1 MSGNKCGKRGA
12 ILVQVVVIMAVLL
25 GFAALTTDY
34 GLLLMRQRV
43 LQNGVDS
50 AALAGGPELGYVAT
64 GPQAIQN
71 AYVYGAANHI
81 PVTSVVVKNGPRD
94 LPRTIKVTAQDS
106 VPTFFARVLSPRDK
120 YGNVSASA
128 TVSALPLSKAYRL
141 RPWGI
146 PYAFFNARG
155 TGMVHFGEPATL
167 TITSVGNENPNDLG
181 DNQTFVDPL
190 VFGAADPAQGP
201 FTNYMQNCSQGYGQG
216 VSLTNRYQ
224 TVVTGQVGDL
234 DSIIAAT
241 ADAVKNGPS
250 SIMAQADG
258 SQFNDNT
265 WDNPGNSPRVVF
277 LPVIDQMTGG
287 EANILAFAAFY
298 VEGMDGNQITG
309 RFIHYTMPYNGQD
322 PKRLDASSYN
332 YGVYTVKLIK

>member
-1 MSGNKCGKRGA
+1 MRGCRGSERAA
-12 ILVQVVVIMAVLL
+12 ILVQVVLIMAVLL

-50 AALAGGPELGYVAT
+50 AALAGGPELGDTKT
-64 GPQAIQN
+64 GPVAIQN
-71 AYVYGAANHI
+71 AYDYGAANHI
-81 PVTSVVVKNGPRD
+81 PISSVVVKNGPRD
-94 LPRTIKVTAQDS
+94 LPRTMQVTAQDS
-106 VPTFFARVLSPRDK
+106 VPTFFARVLNPRNK
-120 YGNVSASA
+120 FGNVSASA
-128 TVSALPLSKAYRL
+128 TVAALPVTEAYRL

-146 PYAFFNARG
+146 PYAFFNDRG

-190 VFGAADPAQGP
+190 VFGAADSAQGP
-201 FTNYMQNCSQGYGQG
+201 FTNYMQNCSQGYGQS

-224 TVVTGQVGDL
+224 TSVIGQMGDL
-234 DSIIAAT
+234 DAIVAAT

-250 SIMAQADG
+250 SIMAQADA
-258 SQFNDNT
+258 SQFGANT
-265 WDNPGNSPRVVF
+265 WDNPGDSPRVVF

-298 VEGMDGNQITG
+298 VEGMDGNRITG
-309 RFIHYTMPYNGQD
+309 RFIHYTMPYNGKD
-322 PKRLDASSYN
+322 PKKLDASSYP
-332 YGVYTVKLIK
+332 YGFYMVRLIK

>member
-1 MSGNKCGKRGA
+1 MTQRGQRAA
-12 ILVQVVVIMAVLL
+12 ILLQVVMIMAVLL

-43 LQNGVDS
+43 LQNGVDA
-50 AALAGGPELGYVAT
+50 AALAGGPELGDTST
-64 GPQAIQN
+64 GPVAIQN
-71 AYVYGAANHI
+71 AFDYGTANRI
-81 PVTSVVVKNGPRD
+81 PISSVVVRNGPRD
-94 LPRTIKVTAQDS
+94 LPRTMTVTSQDS
-106 VPTFFARVLSPRDK
+106 VATVFARVLNPRSK
-120 YGNVSASA
+120 YGTVSASA
-128 TVSALPLSKAYRL
+128 TVSALPVTQAYRL

-146 PYAFFNARG
+146 PYAFFNDRG
-155 TGMVHFGEPATL
+155 TGLVHFGDPATL

-190 VFGAADPAQGP
+190 VFGAADPSAGP
-201 FTNYMQNCSQGYGQG
+201 FPNYIRNCSQGYDQG

-224 TVVTGQVGDL
+224 TVVFGQGGDL
-234 DSIIAAT
+234 DSIVAAT
-241 ADAVKNGPS
+241 ASAIKNGSS
-250 SIMAQADG
+250 SILAQAGDA
-258 SQFNDNT
+258 QYNDNT

-298 VEGMDGNQITG
+298 IEGMNGNQISG
-309 RFIHYTMPYNGQD
+309 RFIHFTLPYNGQD

-332 YGVYTVKLIK
+332 YGLYTVRLIK